1 MLVVEGVEGV
11 EGGLVVVVGGGV
23 VFVFV
28 FVLMVLVLVLVF
40 VLVVVAGSVLA
51 RWVWSDG
58 WWEGESSS
66 MTCSVKLLCSRSS
79 GTGGTG

>member
-11 EGGLVVVVGGGV
+11 VVVVGGVV

-28 FVLMVLVLVLVF
+28 FVLMVFVLVL

>member
-11 EGGLVVVVGGGV
+11 VVGGLA

-28 FVLMVLVLVLVF
+28 FVLMVFVLIVFVFVFVFVF
-40 VLVVVAGSVLA
+40 VLVAVSVLA
-51 RWVWSDG
+51 RWLWSDG

>member
-11 EGGLVVVVGGGV
+11 VVGV
-23 VFVFV
+23 LAVFVFV
-28 FVLMVLVLVLVF
+28 FVLMVFVLMVF
-40 VLVVVAGSVLA
+40 VLMVFVWVFVSVLA
-51 RWVWSDG
+51 QWLWSDG